1 MNTFDLDKQYIAS
14 TYKRFPVEI
23 VSGKGSLVKDVNGK
37 EYIDMGSGIA
47 VTSFGV
53 ADDAWIAAVEKQIH
67 CVQHMSNLYYT
78 APCAK
83 LAQALCE
90 KTGMAKVFFS
100 NSGAEANEC
109 AIKVARKWAAE
120 HKGPACSMIVTLEN
134 SFHGRTLTTLA
145 ATGQDHYHE
154 LYQPLTPG
162 FASFPAGDLDALC
175 AREESLSR
183 DELADA
189 LARALSNRPMML
201 KLLSMNLY
209 DMEANSRMER
219 LVEFK
224 TAYGAS
230 VAALDRCLRK
240 FVPSLDE
247 TDRQT
252 FLYTLLPFIYGLY
265 PYTVVTEKQR
275 SAMEEAGIRY
285 VYMSTYDMAYT
296 FLRTILGGLT

>member
-1 MNTFDLDKQYIAS
+1 MPKGSAELTRARKE
-14 TYKRFPVEI
+14 EI
-23 VSGKGSLVKDVNGK
+23 VTACRKLYETRSFKEITLKDIGQ
-37 EYIDMGSGIA
+37 E
-47 VTSFGV
+47 TSFTRTS
-53 ADDAWIAAVEKQIH
+53 IYNYFETKEEIF
-67 CVQHMSNLYYT
+67 
-78 APCAK
+78 
-83 LAQALCE
+83 LALFQRE
-90 KTGMAKVFFS
+90 
-100 NSGAEANEC
+100 
-109 AIKVARKWAAE
+109 
-120 HKGPACSMIVTLEN
+120 
-134 SFHGRTLTTLA
+134 
-145 ATGQDHYHE
+145 YE
-154 LYQPLTPG
+154 L
-162 FASFPAGDLDALC
+162 FVRDLDALC

-230 VAALDRCLRK
+230 VAALDRCLQK
-240 FVPSLDE
+240 FVPGLDE
-247 TDRQT
+247 KSRQT
-252 FLYTLLPFIYGLY
+252 FLYSMLPFIYGLY

-296 FLRTILGGLT
+296 FLRTLLGGLT